1 MKTWATVLRQALG
14 DWNVEEVEL
23 DELVTRVYSLN
34 EINIAY
40 HDSRNG
46 RNIRG
51 VIHLAKQP

>member
-1 MKTWATVLRQALG
+1 
-14 DWNVEEVEL
+14 VEP

-40 HDSRNG
+40 HDR